1 MYDNLHIEEM
11 RNALGNKTE
20 ITIKDIDDFYC
31 RYSPDIPF
39 STVKWRIHSLIDKG
53 VLHRIGHGRYRFGE
67 EKVFSPDIFRKTM
80 DIARIMRKQFPFADY
95 CQWNFSA
102 VNAFVHHLLNTE
114 LFFVDVERD
123 AREAVYYAIRD
134 KYPKTVLSSNL
145 NDELAYYDGC
155 IVVRNLITD
164 APVITVEDI
173 PMASIEKILVDLAL
187 DAMFP
192 FQNIEMLRIFENA
205 CSSYAVNISRML
217 RYAGRRGRRAVI
229 EEILNE
235 IDY

>member
-31 RYSPDIPF
+31 RYSPNIPF
-39 STVKWRIHSLIDKG
+39 STVKWRIHSLINNG
-53 VLHRIGHGRYRFGE
+53 FLHRIGHGRYRFGE
-67 EKVFSPDIFRKTM
+67 EKIFFPDIFRKTM

-102 VNAFVHHLLNTE
+102 VNAFAHHLLNTE
-114 LFFVDVERD
+114 LYFVDVERD

-173 PMASIEKILVDLAL
+173 PMASIEKILVDRLG
-187 DAMFP
+187 
-192 FQNIEMLRIFENA
+192 QNVSVPEYRDYPHLRE
-205 CSSYAVNISRML
+205 RML
-217 RYAGRRGRRAVI
+217 VLCRQHQPHAPLRRSSWPSCRDRR
-229 EEILNE
+229 NT
-235 IDY
+235 

>member
-20 ITIKDIDDFYC
+20 ITIRDIDDFYC
-31 RYSPDIPF
+31 SFSPDIPF

-53 VLHRIGHGRYRFGE
+53 ILHRIGHGRYRFGE
-67 EKVFSPDIFRKTM
+67 EKIFFPDIFRKTM
-80 DIARIMRKQFPFADY
+80 DIARIM
-95 CQWNFSA
+95 
-102 VNAFVHHLLNTE
+102 L
-114 LFFVDVERD
+114 DVERD

-134 KYPKTVLSSNL
+134 KYPKTVLSNNL
-145 NDELAYYDGC
+145 NEELAYYDGC
-155 IVVRNLITD
+155 IVVRNLITA

-187 DAMFP
+187 DKKFP

>member
-1 MYDNLHIEEM
+1 M

-20 ITIKDIDDFYC
+20 ITIRDIDDFYC
-31 RYSPDIPF
+31 SFSPDIPF
-39 STVKWRIHSLIDKG
+39 STVKWRIHSLIYKG
-53 VLHRIGHGRYRFGE
+53 ILHRIGHGRYRFGE
-67 EKVFSPDIFRKTM
+67 EKIFFPDIFRKTM

-102 VNAFVHHLLNTE
+102 VNAFAHHL
-114 LFFVDVERD
+114 

-145 NDELAYYDGC
+145 NEELAYYDGC